1 MYPTVNHVGETT
13 PPLKTWTDVEPKE
26 GMDVDSDKK
35 SAIINQVIN
44 YISHCTSWDTLGN
57 ENELLIITPG
67 M

>member
-1 MYPTVNHVGETT
+1 
-13 PPLKTWTDVEPKE
+13 
-26 GMDVDSDKK
+26 MDVDSDKK